1 MTLLKGK
8 KKHGMEWKSSVERA
22 GDSSLHPVT
31 VVRGLWAR
39 HFPFWVSISSLTKQG
54 VWIRWSLAGLGD
66 FWVPAYAVPTH
77 LHNNNGL
84 LPLSLFFFFFWIC
97 VMRGLALLSWQ
108 EWKEELKN
116 LTKLLHRTEDLGEE
130 VDTWDR
136 DDAVEEAIWKLQM
149 FYGNGAERKSYEELL
164 RAKPKGKIPTSRI
177 ITLKAEEVASRF
189 FSCIVSWVTNIIIE
203 SI

>member
-1 MTLLKGK
+1 
-8 KKHGMEWKSSVERA
+8 
-22 GDSSLHPVT
+22 
-31 VVRGLWAR
+31 
-39 HFPFWVSISSLTKQG
+39 
-54 VWIRWSLAGLGD
+54 
-66 FWVPAYAVPTH
+66 
-77 LHNNNGL
+77 
-84 LPLSLFFFFFWIC
+84 
-97 VMRGLALLSWQ
+97 MRGLALLSWQ

-189 FSCIVSWVTNIIIE
+189 FSCIVS
-203 SI
+203 